1 MSRRKFTV
9 DRYQEIERLLAAG
22 RGLRE
27 IARALKCSRRTVREI
42 RDRQRSSP
50 DQPRTVADPLW
61 MAQIDWP
68 QIIHDLGLG
77 HPLKFLWEEK
87 AQGLTT
93 YSNFWK
99 QLYRKFPQYRQAAVT
114 ARDFEPGERVEVDY
128 AGDTLEWIDLST
140 GEIRKA
146 YVFVAGLG
154 FSQLLFAWAAED
166 TKSRNWLGS
175 HRRMFAFYGGVA
187 HVTVPDCLK
196 QGVLKC
202 HLYDP
207 DLNPGYA
214 ELAGHYS
221 TAVVPARVGHAKDKA
236 VVEGLVKIL
245 MRYVRFRH
253 RRQRFT
259 SLPQINLALS
269 ECVERINARPHSRF
283 GVSRRERFES
293 VEKAAL
299 KPLPPTE
306 FDVGEWKQVKLH
318 PDCYILVESVY
329 YSAPHI
335 HRGKQLR
342 VKVTEHHV
350 EIFLEL
356 ERLAIHPRSR
366 HRDGRRIKIEAH
378 FPPASQAYYE
388 ATPQKLLS
396 QSRFLHPELNCL
408 IADLFNAD
416 VYGNIRRVQGLI
428 RSATKEL
435 QACGREQA
443 SLHIEA
449 AIAHMRHFNKVR
461 VPYFQALLAQARHQK
476 PGTNNL
482 LREIVRLPGNP
493 MLRYVRDT
501 LAAVDPA
508 HPNQEMLKP

>member
-9 DRYQEIERLLAAG
+9 DRYNEIERLLAAG
-22 RGLRE
+22 RGVRE

-42 RDRQRSSP
+42 RDRQRGSP
-50 DQPRTVADPLW
+50 DRPKAAVDPPW
-61 MAQIDWP
+61 MMQIDWP

-87 AQGLTT
+87 ARALTT

-99 QLYRKFPQYRQAAVT
+99 QFYRKFPQYRHATVT
-114 ARDFEPGERVEVDY
+114 AREFEPGERIEVDY
-128 AGDTLEWIDLST
+128 AGDTLEWIELST

-166 TKSRNWLGS
+166 TKSRNWLGC
-175 HRRMFAFYGGVA
+175 HRRMFTFYGGVA

-214 ELAGHYS
+214 ELAAHYD
-221 TAVVPARVGHAKDKA
+221 TAVVPARAGHAKDKA
-236 VVEGLVKIL
+236 VVEGLVRIL

-253 RRQRFT
+253 RRERFT
-259 SLPQINLALS
+259 SLSQINRALG

-283 GVSRRERFES
+283 GVSRRERFETI
-293 VEKAAL
+293 EKSAL
-299 KPLPPTE
+299 KALPPTP

-318 PDCYILVESVY
+318 PDCYVHVECVY

-335 HRGKQLR
+335 HRGKLLR
-342 VKVTEHHV
+342 VKLTEHHV

-366 HRDGRRIKIEAH
+366 HRDGRRIKIDAH

-396 QSRFLHPELNCL
+396 QSRFIHPELNRL
-408 IADLFNAD
+408 VVDLFNAD

-435 QACGREQA
+435 QRCGHEQA
-443 SLHIEA
+443 STHIEA

-461 VPYFQALLAQARHQK
+461 VPYFQMLLARAHQQK
-476 PGTNNL
+476 VDPNPLG
-482 LREIVRLPGNP
+482 RDIVRKPGNP
-493 MLRYVRDT
+493 MLRYVGGVV
-501 LAAVDPA
+501 ADPV
-508 HPNQEMLKP
+508 PPTQENLKL